1 MEVTEQIRKFEEFF
15 EFNYKNDLLEIL
27 RKGQKFI
34 VVDFAELSKFEPVLA
49 ELVLDQPEETLK
61 AAELAITQIND
72 DKPIPNFQVRFKNIP
87 LTQKIEIRDIRSNH
101 INKMIFIDGIVRQKS
116 DVRPQMTNARFE
128 CPSCGNVISVLQVD
142 NKFKEPFRCSC
153 GRKGKFRLLSKELV
167 DAQSMVI
174 EESPEELE
182 GGEQPKR
189 INVFLKNDLVSPI
202 SEKRTNPGSRVR
214 LIGILK
220 EVPIILKTGGQSTRF
235 DLMIEANY
243 FEAVEE
249 EFSEIKI
256 SDEEKQ
262 RIMEL
267 AEDPKIYTRMIESI
281 APSIYGHERIKEA
294 LILQLFGGVRKK
306 RSDGVTTRGD
316 IHILLIGDPG
326 SGKSQLLK
334 RISKVAPKSRY
345 VTGKGASGVGLTASV
360 VKDEF
365 LHGWS
370 LEAGALVLANRGI
383 CLIDELDKMTK
394 EDRDAMHE
402 ALEQQTISVS
412 KANIQANLRSETTLL
427 AAANPKFG
435 RFDPYD
441 SIASQIDLPLTLI
454 NRFDLIFP
462 IKDLPN
468 PERDDE
474 MAQFILNLHQKEVG
488 EAEIDTKF
496 LRKYIAYAKQNV
508 HPKLTEGAVEE
519 IKEYYLKMRSS
530 GSSGEVKSVSIS
542 ARQLEALIRLSEAS
556 AKVRLSD
563 KVTKRDARRA
573 IELLEYCLSQIAL
586 DAETGKIDIDKI
598 STGYTATERSRIT
611 TIKELIIEIENKFGR
626 TFPTSE
632 LVKEAKE
639 RGLDESKVEEII
651 EKLKRS
657 GDVFE
662 PKNGFLQ
669 RI

>member
-15 EFNYKNDLLEIL
+15 EFSYKNDLLEIF
-27 RKGQKFI
+27 RTGQKFV
-34 VVDFAELSKFEPVLA
+34 VVDFAELSKFEPTLA
-49 ELVLDQPEETLK
+49 ELILDQPEETIK
-61 AAELAITQIND
+61 AAEIAITQLND
-72 DKPIPNFQVRFKNIP
+72 DKPLTNFQLRFRNIP
-87 LTQKIEIRDIRSNH
+87 LTQRTEIRNIRSSH

-142 NKFKEPFRCSC
+142 SKFKEPFRCSC

-167 DAQSMVI
+167 DAQSLVV

-202 SEKRTNPGSRVR
+202 SEKKTNPGARVR

-235 DLMIEANY
+235 DLMIEANF

-256 SDEEKQ
+256 SDVEKQ
-262 RIMEL
+262 KIMDL
-267 AEDPKIYTRMIESI
+267 AEDPKVYTRIIESI

-294 LILQLFGGVRKK
+294 LILQLFSGVRKK
-306 RSDGVTTRGD
+306 RSDGVATRGD

-345 VTGKGASGVGLTASV
+345 VSGKGASGVGLTASV

-402 ALEQQTISVS
+402 ALEQQTVSVS

-468 PERDDE
+468 PEKDSE

-496 LRKYIAYAKQNV
+496 LRKYIAYAKQNI
-508 HPKLTEGAVEE
+508 HPKLTEGATEE
-519 IKEYYLKMRSS
+519 IKEYYLKMRSA
-530 GSSGEVKSVSIS
+530 GSSGDIKSVSIS

-586 DAETGKIDIDKI
+586 DTETGKIDIDKI
-598 STGYTATERSRIT
+598 STGYTATERSRIS
-611 TIKELIIEIENKFGR
+611 IVKELIVEIENKFGR

-639 RGLDESKVEEII
+639 KGVDESKVEEII

>member
-15 EFNYKNDLLEIL
+15 EFSYKNELLEIF
-27 RKGQKFI
+27 RTGQKFV
-34 VVDFAELSKFEPVLA
+34 VVDFAELSKFEPTLA
-49 ELVLDQPEETLK
+49 ELILDQPEETIK
-61 AAELAITQIND
+61 AAEIAITQLND
-72 DKPIPNFQVRFKNIP
+72 DKPLANFQLRFRNIP
-87 LTQKIEIRDIRSNH
+87 LTQRTEIRNIRSSH

-142 NKFKEPFRCSC
+142 SKFKEPFRCSC

-167 DAQSMVI
+167 DAQSLVV

-202 SEKRTNPGSRVR
+202 SEKKTNPGARVR

-235 DLMIEANY
+235 DLMIEANF

-256 SDEEKQ
+256 SDVEKQ
-262 RIMEL
+262 KIMDL
-267 AEDPKIYTRMIESI
+267 AEDPKVYTRIIESI

-294 LILQLFGGVRKK
+294 LILQLFSGVRKK
-306 RSDGVTTRGD
+306 RSDGVATRGD

-345 VTGKGASGVGLTASV
+345 VSGKGASGVGLTASV

-402 ALEQQTISVS
+402 ALEQQTVSVS

-468 PERDDE
+468 PEKDSE

-496 LRKYIAYAKQNV
+496 LRKYIAYAKQNI
-508 HPKLTEGAVEE
+508 HPKLTEGATEE
-519 IKEYYLKMRSS
+519 IKEYYLKMRSA
-530 GSSGEVKSVSIS
+530 GSSGDIKSVSIS

-586 DAETGKIDIDKI
+586 DTETGKIDIDKI
-598 STGYTATERSRIT
+598 STGYTATERSRIS
-611 TIKELIIEIENKFGR
+611 IVKELIVEIENKFGR

-639 RGLDESKVEEII
+639 KGVDESKVEEII